1 MSNSCSTWLI
11 HTLVKYV
18 ALLAFHKIVT
28 SHPHL
33 VSLHQDVILDC
44 IDDADVTIRM
54 RALDLVV
61 GMVNSDNLTAIVER
75 LMRQLR
81 NAPIA
86 SAADDPVNDRALSN
100 GVEPAADSDE
110 EDPEESLRPSE
121 KRSDE
126 PPPLPVDYRITV
138 MRRILEMCS
147 RDTYTNITDFDWYI
161 DILVKLVRVC
171 PAAQVVSSGALTLR
185 DGDCVEMAKDIS
197 YNIGH
202 ELQNV
207 AVRVRSVRPEATQAA
222 QSLVLVD
229 TRGELF
235 PPSGNGGQGVLGAA
249 AWIVGEFAESLTK
262 PDAVMSSML
271 HSSTVHLPA
280 DVLAIYLQSILKTF
294 ANVTGSQQISW
305 SAHRRSTVLLLMARI
320 VHFLEPLATHPDLEV
335 QERAVEY
342 LELMRLASEAASGHE
357 VLADDADFAEPP
369 LLLTQAIPSLFTGL
383 ELNPVAP
390 TALKKV
396 PLPEDLDLDMLIND
410 RLNDLLHQADQDI
423 LSDSEGDETYAF
435 YNHRIAATSEPVP
448 AVDRLAAETPGTT
461 SYQQDMASDDSD
473 RITRR
478 RAERRERHKDDPFYI
493 ANEDNSGAS
502 TPLHNILRNSNG
514 EELDI
519 DSIPIMDLGLDD
531 KDGSGNDK
539 ASDTTANA
547 TAKRRSRRN
556 FDIIVDENIGQDE
569 PAPAD
574 SNRPDLVRSAPSK
587 GKKSLLEVDSSGLGS
602 LSLEGGAES
611 QLDMEQREAE
621 ERALKE
627 VERLRLEMQRASE
640 RIQARDVPPEGTLV
654 KRKKKKK
661 AKPAEGSPEEGAGGE
676 GSTEAVTVKKKKTKA
691 KGKDGL
697 QDATEIVKPKKKSRR
712 PIAFNDDVAGENT

>member
-1 MSNSCSTWLI
+1 M
-11 HTLVKYV
+11 KYV
-18 ALLAFHKIVT
+18 ALLAFQKIVT

-44 IDDADVTIRM
+44 IDDADITIRM

-61 GMVNSDNLTAIVER
+61 GMVNSDNLVSIVER

-81 NAPIA
+81 NAPVA
-86 SAADDPVNDRALSN
+86 SATDDPINDRALSS

-121 KRSDE
+121 KRSDG
-126 PPPLPVDYRITV
+126 PPPLPEDYRVAV
-138 MRRILEMCS
+138 MRRILEVCS
-147 RDTYTNITDFDWYI
+147 RDTYANITDFDWYI

-171 PAAQVVSSGALTLR
+171 PAAETVSSGTLMLQ
-185 DGDCVEMAKDIS
+185 DGNPVEMTEDVS

-222 QSLVLVD
+222 QLLVLVD
-229 TRGELF
+229 TSGDLF

-249 AWIVGEFAESLTK
+249 AWIVGEFADLLTK
-262 PDAVMSSML
+262 SDAVMSSML

-280 DVLAIYLQSILKTF
+280 GVLAIYIQSILKVF
-294 ANVTGSQQISW
+294 ANATSNQQLSW
-305 SAHRRSTVLLLMARI
+305 SSHRKSTVLLLMARI
-320 VHFLEPLATHPDLEV
+320 VHFLEPLATHPNLEV

-357 VLADDADFAEPP
+357 AIADDADFTEPP

-390 TALKKV
+390 SALKKV
-396 PLPEDLDLDMLIND
+396 PLPEDLDLDRPIND
-410 RLNDLLHQADQDI
+410 RLNDLLYQVDQDT
-423 LSDSEGDETYAF
+423 LSDSESDEMYAF

-448 AVDRLAAETPGTT
+448 AVDRLAAERPGAT
-461 SYQQDMASDDSD
+461 SYQQDVASDDSD
-473 RITRR
+473 RIARR
-478 RAERRERHKDDPFYI
+478 RAERRERYKDDPFYI
-493 ANEDNSGAS
+493 ANENNSGTS

-519 DSIPIMDLGLDD
+519 DSIPIMDLRLDN
-531 KDGSGNDK
+531 KDSSENDK
-539 ASDTTANA
+539 VSDSTANA
-547 TAKRRSRRN
+547 AVKRRTRRN
-556 FDIIVDENIGQDE
+556 FEIIVDENIGQDE

-574 SNRPDLVRSAPSK
+574 SNRPDLVRSAHSK

-611 QLDMEQREAE
+611 RLDVEQREAE
-621 ERALKE
+621 EKALKE

-676 GSTEAVTVKKKKTKA
+676 GSAEAVTVKKKKKTKA
-691 KGKDGL
+691 RGTDDT
-697 QDATEIVKPKKKSRR
+697 QDATDTVKPKKNRR
-712 PIAFNDDVAGENT
+712 PVDPNDDVAGENT